1 MSRVLPLHPNL
12 EHLRNQAKEL
22 LRGFEQHKP
31 AAMEQFNALA
41 STATARPKLADAQH
55 VIAHEYGFASWAKLK
70 EHVLSL
76 TPVDP
81 VKALVDA
88 VNVNDEERVAQV
100 LQQYPELKPRL
111 NDPLP
116 GCGFD
121 GTVLLTAVRGANRK
135 MVDILLAAG
144 ADINQRSHWWA
155 GGFGVLDDDRGLAPY
170 LIERGAILDAH
181 AAARLGMFDKLKELI
196 AADPAVVHARGGDGQ
211 TPLHFAATVEI
222 AEYLLD
228 HGADIDARDID
239 HESTPA
245 QYMVRKRQDVARY
258 LVSRG
263 CWTDILMAA
272 ALGDLELV
280 GKHLDA
286 DPASVHKCVNQ
297 HYFPKQSFHS
307 GGTIYIWFLGSNKTA
322 HTVAR
327 DFHHE
332 EIFRLLME
340 RSPAALKLSLAC
352 ELGDETTFQS
362 LLINHPGLAQS
373 LSDDERRKIV
383 AAAEGNN
390 TQAVRMMLAAGWPVD
405 VRAGGGTTA
414 LHFAAWHGN
423 TEMIREVLKH
433 HPPLEV
439 AETSYGGTPL
449 GWALH
454 GSKNSWERHKGDY
467 AEALELLLQAG
478 AKAPELT
485 KELQASEAALAV
497 LRRHKVG
504 KLGEPGVA

>member
-1 MSRVLPLHPNL
+1 MSRVLPTQPNL
-12 EHLRNQAKEL
+12 EHLKKQAKDL
-22 LRGFEQHKP
+22 LHDFAQGNP
-31 AAMEQFNALA
+31 AAIEQFNSVV
-41 STATARPKLADAQH
+41 STSAAARPKLADAQH

-70 EHVLSL
+70 EHVQSL
-76 TPVDP
+76 APFDP
-81 VKALVDA
+81 GKALVDA
-88 VNVNDEERVAQV
+88 VHTNDDALVAQ
-100 LQQYPELKPRL
+100 LLHRHPELKSKL

-116 GCGFD
+116 GFGFG
-121 GTVLLTAVRGANRK
+121 GTALLAAVRGANRK

-155 GGFGVLDDDRGLAPY
+155 GSFGVLDDDRGLAPY
-170 LIERGAILDAH
+170 LMERGAILDAH
-181 AAARLGMFDKLKELI
+181 AAARLGMFDELKKLISANPQL
-196 AADPAVVHARGGDGQ
+196 VHARGGDGQ
-211 TPLHFAATVEI
+211 TPLHFAETVEI
-222 AEYLLD
+222 AAYLID
-228 HGADIDARDID
+228 HG
-239 HESTPA
+239 STPA
-245 QYMVRKRQDVARY
+245 QYMVRTRQEVARY

-280 GKHLDA
+280 RNHLDA

-373 LSDDERRKIV
+373 LSDDERR
-383 AAAEGNN
+383 
-390 TQAVRMMLAAGWPVD
+390 QHVRP
-405 VRAGGGTTA
+405 RATRQPASCGQPGYCSLQRQQRHCILPHGTA
-414 LHFAAWHGN
+414 
-423 TEMIREVLKH
+423 I
-433 HPPLEV
+433 
-439 AETSYGGTPL
+439 
-449 GWALH
+449 
-454 GSKNSWERHKGDY
+454 
-467 AEALELLLQAG
+467 
-478 AKAPELT
+478 
-485 KELQASEAALAV
+485 
-497 LRRHKVG
+497 LR
-504 KLGEPGVA
+504 